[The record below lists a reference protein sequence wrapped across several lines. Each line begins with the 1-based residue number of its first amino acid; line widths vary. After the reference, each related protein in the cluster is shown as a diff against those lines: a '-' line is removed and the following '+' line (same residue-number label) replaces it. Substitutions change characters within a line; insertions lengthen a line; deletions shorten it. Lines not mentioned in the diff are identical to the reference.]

1 MHSHGSFAA
10 LPLIWY
16 WEYTRN
22 ATFLTD
28 GTLATVDRAATPYAL
43 VTGLADW
50 WVCHLTKEESPPST
64 ASAAAAA
71 VAGASQGGAAAT
83 YVYVD
88 LDDCACASLC
98 QVTAISL
105 LYHAHH

>member
-22 ATFLTD
+22 TTFLTD

-50 WVCHLTKEESPPST
+50 WVCHLTKESSP
-64 ASAAAAA
+64 AAA
-71 VAGASQGGAAAT
+71 VAGGEGGAAAT

-88 LDDCACASLC
+88 LDDCACESHTSIYLSIYLSIYPAP
-98 QVTAISL
+98 
-105 LYHAHH
+105 H